1 MPGKFIVKGEIIGAF
16 VDGLSC
22 LAEKTAEVRLES
34 NGAILVGSFVNGA
47 HVGLCDVTLNLDGID
62 KDFMDTLCC
71 GIDLDKLMLIPKLVD
86 KDEVVSI
93 AISDSQ
99 CAVSAGPSKR
109 KFPLLGQV
117 PSPLTPNPGFTA
129 TWHVPKASLKQIVDS
144 LYLEGEPTVTIEKTD
159 GDGTIKFSTKD
170 YMGTESAEYLLT
182 GDIKFEG
189 ESFKSKYAYSM
200 FSSIKDIPTD
210 TEVVMRCKTNFPVE
224 MTGTKGPV
232 VTKVLIAPQVEE
244 EK

>member
-1 MPGKFIVKGEIIGAF
+1 MPGKLIIKGETITAF
-16 VDGLSC
+16 IQGLSC

-34 NGAILVGSFVNGA
+34 NGAILVGSFVGGA
-47 HVGLCDVTLNLDGID
+47 HTSLCDVTLNLDGID

-71 GIDLDKLMLIPKLVD
+71 GIDLSHLLLIPKLVD
-86 KDEVVSI
+86 KEGMVSI

-109 KFPLLGQV
+109 KFPLLAN
-117 PSPLTPNPGFTA
+117 PPAPLTPNPGLTA
-129 TWHVPKASLKQIVDS
+129 TWKVPKTSLKQIVDS
-144 LYLEGEPTVTIEKTD
+144 LYLDGEPTVTIEKAE
-159 GDGTIKFSTKD
+159 GDGSIKFSTKD
-170 YMGTESAEYLLT
+170 YSGIESAEYLLM
-182 GDIKFEG
+182 GDIGFQG
-189 ESFKSKYAYSM
+189 EPFRSKYAYTM
-200 FSSIKDIPTD
+200 FSSIKDIPTE
-210 TEVVMRCKTNFPVE
+210 TEIVMRSKTNFPIE